1 MDRRCGT
8 RPLSAYASRE
18 SFGAPDWEVPGRVT
32 SYLAI
37 RDASLERITD
47 AMRELTGRHP
57 SSLDGYLR
65 ARPESLEHVTGEG
78 A

>member
-1 MDRRCGT
+1 
-8 RPLSAYASRE
+8 
-18 SFGAPDWEVPGRVT
+18 VT

-57 SSLDGYLR
+57 SSLDEYLR

>member
-1 MDRRCGT
+1 MRYTAIVRLRVARELRR
-8 RPLSAYASRE
+8 
-18 SFGAPDWEVPGRVT
+18 PDWEVPGRVT

-37 RDASLERITD
+37 RDASLERVTD

-57 SSLDGYLR
+57 SSLDEYLR